1 MAGLV
6 DRPSRIFRFY
16 DAKLGAY
23 QISSFVDSAPP
34 AETPLLAR
42 TGFITDIE
50 VFADEGWRLAN
61 EIGETQLAAQI
72 LLRGLDW
79 EHAVAN
85 HNGILIPGQPDKVS
99 DPVVQ
104 KAIDALDQATEDL
117 IDQLNKVSAANP
129 HRTRGLQHEMEERKE
144 GE

>member
-1 MAGLV
+1 MPNLV
-6 DRPSRIFRFY
+6 DRPSRVFRFY
-16 DAKLGAY
+16 DAKLQAY
-23 QISSFVDSAPP
+23 QITPFTDGAPP

-50 VFADEGWRLAN
+50 IFADEGWRLAN
-61 EIGETQLAAQI
+61 ELGETQLAAQI

-85 HNGILIPGQPDKVS
+85 HNGILIPDQPDKVS
-99 DPVVQ
+99 DPLVQ
-104 KAIDALDQATEDL
+104 AEIDRLDQATEDL
-117 IDQLNKVSAANP
+117 VDQLNKVSAANP
-129 HRTRGLQHEMEERKE
+129 KRTKGLQREMEERKE